1 MNHTRSGARRPLS
14 ARAGG
19 VLLAAVLALT
29 ACQASDD
36 ATAPDPVSSVGTVGT
51 DKGTGTDKEGGAD
64 AGDSTPAGGAYAAQF
79 EQARQAATSDF
90 ERDVLADDEITRA
103 EYEEAFQRYVDCM
116 AGKGIAVGLYDQGGQ
131 YFVSVAA
138 EDDEAFQRE
147 ESEEGGGCVEGTTA
161 LISPLYVQILTNPNQ
176 EDHTELIV
184 ACLIDLGL
192 ADPSFTAEQ
201 WEELT
206 AQGQNAQWPFDKED
220 HRFSACLLNPSNPQ
234 P

>member
-1 MNHTRSGARRPLS
+1 MKHTRSGARRPLS

-36 ATAPDPVSSVGTVGT
+36 ATAPDPASSVGTVGT
-51 DKGTGTDKEGGAD
+51 DKEGGTD
-64 AGDSTPAGGAYAAQF
+64 AGDGTSAGGAYAAQF

-103 EYEEAFQRYVDCM
+103 EYEEAYQRYVDCM
-116 AGKGIAVGLYDQGGQ
+116 AGKGITVSLLDQGGR

-138 EDDEAFQRE
+138 EDDEAFQDEERE
-147 ESEEGGGCVEGTTA
+147 EGSCVEGTTA

-176 EDHTELIV
+176 EDEDELIV

-201 WEELT
+201 WKELG

-220 HRFSACLLNPSNPQ
+220 RRYGACLLNPSNPQ